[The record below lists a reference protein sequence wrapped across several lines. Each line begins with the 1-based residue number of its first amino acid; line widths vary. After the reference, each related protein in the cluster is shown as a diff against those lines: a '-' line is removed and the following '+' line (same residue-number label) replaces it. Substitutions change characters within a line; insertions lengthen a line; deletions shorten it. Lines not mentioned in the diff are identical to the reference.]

1 MIRNLMINFLK
12 TASKVKEK
20 EVKAVIF
27 SFLFVVVLMSAYYI
41 LRPVR
46 DAMASDWTD
55 AEVSWLWT
63 LNFFISTAIVALYGV
78 MVSKFRF
85 RLLVPTMYGIF
96 AISFI
101 IFYALGSVFEDR
113 TVIDKSFYV
122 WVSVFSLFHIS
133 VFWTFMSELF
143 SKEQS
148 GRLFGIIAVGASVG
162 GLIGPSI
169 TAFFSVSLG
178 IDNLMLIASMMLF
191 IPIPIIFYLQSL
203 KAKELNNEALDIPVS
218 NQSIGGNP
226 LAGFKIFFSNPYLL
240 SIGLFIFL
248 YTGISSF
255 VYFELKNLLSD
266 FSRPE
271 RSVIWAQMDLAVNI
285 LAISTGLF
293 ATSRIVTKFG
303 MPVTIAMVPIMICIG
318 LLVLAISP
326 LLGVVVVLQVIRRA
340 GNYAVTRPA
349 REMLF
354 TLVNQETRFK
364 AKPVIDIVAYRGGD
378 MLTAWLFTGLT
389 QGLGLGLAAVA
400 AVGAG
405 IASLWALS
413 VFILENGLSAMNLNL
428 KTYRIERP
436 ACNHK
441 VACRICLRHRNT
453 NQFNLSINFTNN

>member
-1 MIRNLMINFLK
+1 MIKNLMINFLK

-113 TVIDKSFYV
+113 IVIDKSFYV

-178 IDNLMLIASMMLF
+178 ADNLMLIASMMLF
-191 IPIPIIFYLQSL
+191 IPIPIIFYLQLL
-203 KAKELNNEALDIPVS
+203 KAKELNNQALDIPIS

-226 LAGFKIFFSNPYLL
+226 FAGFKMFFSNPYLL

-271 RSVIWAQMDLAVNI
+271 RSVIWAQMDLVVNI

-303 MPVTIAMVPIMICIG
+303 MPITIAMVPVMICIG

-405 IASLWALS
+405 IASLWAL
-413 VFILENGLSAMNLNL
+413 VGIYLGKWF
-428 KTYRIERP
+428 ERNE
-436 ACNHK
+436 A
-441 VACRICLRHRNT
+441 
-453 NQFNLSINFTNN
+453 

>member
-1 MIRNLMINFLK
+1 MNFLQML
-12 TASKVKEK
+12 SKIKER
-20 EVKAVIF
+20 EIKAVIF

-63 LNFFISTAIVALYGV
+63 INFFISTAIVALYGL

-85 RLLVPTMYGIF
+85 RLLVPVMYGIF
-96 AISFI
+96 AGSFV
-101 IFYALGSVFEDR
+101 IFYFLASISDDR
-113 TVIDKSFYV
+113 TIIDKAFYV

-133 VFWTFMSELF
+133 VFWSFMSELF

-178 IDNLMLIASMMLF
+178 TDNLMLIASMMLL
-191 IPIPIIFYLQSL
+191 IPIPIIFYLQTL
-203 KAKELNNEALDIPVS
+203 KVTDLNNEELDPTTP
-218 NQSIGGNP
+218 NQSIGGSP
-226 LAGFKIFFSNPYLL
+226 FAGFKMFFSNPYLL

-266 FSRPE
+266 LSRSE

-285 LAISTGLF
+285 LAISAGLF
-293 ATSRIVTKFG
+293 ATSRIVTRFG
-303 MPVTIAMVPIMICIG
+303 MPLTIALVPVMICIG

-326 LLGVVVVLQVIRRA
+326 FLGVVVMLQIIRRA

-354 TLVNQETRFK
+354 TLVDQETRFK

-378 MLTAWLFTGLT
+378 MLMAWLFTGLT

-400 AVGAG
+400 AFGAG
-405 IASLWALS
+405 MAALWSLVGIYLGRW
-413 VFILENGLSAMNLNL
+413 F
-428 KTYRIERP
+428 ERD
-436 ACNHK
+436 
-441 VACRICLRHRNT
+441 NT
-453 NQFNLSINFTNN
+453 EPKDYVTSKNSTE

>member
-1 MIRNLMINFLK
+1 MIKNIIFNFLN
-12 TASKVKEK
+12 TASKIKER
-20 EVKAVIF
+20 EVKAVVF
-27 SFLFVVVLMSAYYI
+27 SFIFVVVLMSAYYI

-63 LNFFISTAIVALYGV
+63 LNFFISTGIVALYGI

-85 RLLVPTMYGIF
+85 RLLVPVMYGIF
-96 AISFI
+96 AGSFI
-101 IFYALGSVFEDR
+101 IFYVLGSIYADQIL
-113 TVIDKSFYV
+113 IDKAFYV

-133 VFWTFMSELF
+133 VFWSFMSELF

-148 GRLFGIIAVGASVG
+148 SRLFGVIAVGASVG

-169 TAFFSVSLG
+169 TAIFSVSLG
-178 IDNLMLIASMMLF
+178 TDKLMLIASTMLL
-191 IPIPIIFYLQSL
+191 IPIPIIFFLQSL
-203 KAKELNNEALDIPVS
+203 KTKELNNEVLNTPIS

-226 LAGFKIFFSNPYLL
+226 LAGFKMFFSNPYLL
-240 SIGLFIFL
+240 SIGVFILL

-293 ATSRIVTKFG
+293 ATGRIVTRFG
-303 MPVTIAMVPIMICIG
+303 MPATIAMVPIIICIG

-326 LLGVVVVLQVIRRA
+326 LLGVVMILQIVRRA

-378 MLTAWLFTGLT
+378 MITAWLFTGLT

-400 AVGAG
+400 AIGAG
-405 IASLWALS
+405 IAGLWTLVGIYLGRWFERDNDNFKNS
-413 VFILENGLSAMNLNL
+413 
-428 KTYRIERP
+428 KT
-436 ACNHK
+436 
-441 VACRICLRHRNT
+441 
-453 NQFNLSINFTNN
+453 

>member
-1 MIRNLMINFLK
+1 MIKNLMINFLK

-55 AEVSWLWT
+55 SEVSWLWT

-178 IDNLMLIASMMLF
+178 TDNLMLIASMMLF

-203 KAKELNNEALDIPVS
+203 KAKELNNEALDIPIS

-226 LAGFKIFFSNPYLL
+226 LAGFKMFFSNPYLL

-303 MPVTIAMVPIMICIG
+303 MPITIAMVPVMICIG

-405 IASLWALS
+405 IASLWAL
-413 VFILENGLSAMNLNL
+413 VGIYLGKRF
-428 KTYRIERP
+428 ERNEP
-436 ACNHK
+436 
-441 VACRICLRHRNT
+441 
-453 NQFNLSINFTNN
+453 

>member
-1 MIRNLMINFLK
+1 MFKRLLTIDRGSKMIRNIMINFLK
-12 TASKVKEK
+12 IASKVKEK
-20 EVKAVIF
+20 EIKAVIF

-63 LNFFISTAIVALYGV
+63 LNFFISTLIVALYGV
-78 MVSKFRF
+78 MVSKFHF
-85 RLLVPTMYGIF
+85 RLLVPSMYGIF

-101 IFYALGSVFEDR
+101 IFYALGSIFENR

-148 GRLFGIIAVGASVG
+148 GRLFGVIAVGASVG

-178 IDNLMLIASMMLF
+178 TDNLMLIASMMLL

-203 KAKELNNEALDIPVS
+203 KSKELNNEMLDIPVP

-226 LAGFKIFFSNPYLL
+226 LAGFKMFFSNPYLL

-255 VYFELKNLLSD
+255 IYFELKNLLSD
-266 FSRPE
+266 FSRSE

-293 ATSRIVTKFG
+293 ATGRIVTKFG
-303 MPVTIAMVPIMICIG
+303 MPATIAMVPIMICIG

-326 LLGVVVVLQVIRRA
+326 LLGVVMILQIIRRA

-405 IASLWALS
+405 IASLWAL
-413 VFILENGLSAMNLNL
+413 VGIYLGKWF
-428 KTYRIERP
+428 ERDE
-436 ACNHK
+436 
-441 VACRICLRHRNT
+441 T
-453 NQFNLSINFTNN
+453 

>member
-1 MIRNLMINFLK
+1 MNRFLK
-12 TASKVKEK
+12 SASMVKEH
-20 EVKAVIF
+20 EVRAVIF
-27 SFLFVVVLMSAYYI
+27 SFLFVVLLMSAYYI

-63 LNFFISTAIVALYGV
+63 MNFFISTAIVALYGI

-96 AISFI
+96 AVSFV
-101 IFYALGSVFEDR
+101 IFYTLGSISEDR
-113 TVIDKSFYV
+113 TLIDKAFYV
-122 WVSVFSLFHIS
+122 WVSVFSLFNIS
-133 VFWTFMSELF
+133 IFWSFMSELF

-169 TAFFSVSLG
+169 TTFFSVSLG
-178 IDNLMLIASMMLF
+178 IDKLILIASMMLL
-191 IPIPIIFYLQSL
+191 IPIPIIFHLQSL
-203 KAKELNNEALDIPVS
+203 KVKDLNNKKLDSATI

-226 LAGFKIFFSNPYLL
+226 FAGFKMFFSNPYLL

-293 ATSRIVTKFG
+293 ATGRIVTKFG
-303 MPVTIAMVPIMICIG
+303 MPATIAMVPVMICIG

-326 LLGVVVVLQVIRRA
+326 LLGVVVMLQIIRRS

-354 TLVNQETRFK
+354 TLVDQETRFK

-378 MLTAWLFTGLT
+378 MLMAWLFTGLT

-400 AVGAG
+400 GVGAG
-405 IASLWALS
+405 IAALWSLVGIYLGRWFERDS
-413 VFILENGLSAMNLNL
+413 TEL
-428 KTYRIERP
+428 KD
-436 ACNHK
+436 
-441 VACRICLRHRNT
+441 
-453 NQFNLSINFTNN
+453 SIT

>member
-1 MIRNLMINFLK
+1 MKRFLK
-12 TASKVKEK
+12 SASMVKEQ
-20 EVKAVIF
+20 EVRAVIF
-27 SFLFVVVLMSAYYI
+27 SFLFVVLLMSAYYI

-46 DAMASDWTD
+46 DSMASDWTD

-63 LNFFISTAIVALYGV
+63 MNFFISTAIVALYGI

-85 RLLVPTMYGIF
+85 RLLVPAMYGIF
-96 AISFI
+96 AASFI
-101 IFYALGSVFEDR
+101 IFYILGSISEDR
-113 TVIDKSFYV
+113 TLIDKTFYV
-122 WVSVFSLFHIS
+122 WVSVFSLFNIS
-133 VFWTFMSELF
+133 IFWSFMSELF

-162 GLIGPSI
+162 GLIGPFI

-178 IDNLMLIASMMLF
+178 TDKLMLIASMMLL
-191 IPIPIIFYLQSL
+191 IPIPIIFHLQSL
-203 KAKELNNEALDIPVS
+203 KVKDLNNEKLDSVTI

-226 LAGFKIFFSNPYLL
+226 FAGFKIFFSNPYLL

-293 ATSRIVTKFG
+293 ATGRIVTKFG
-303 MPVTIAMVPIMICIG
+303 MPATIAMVPVMICIG

-326 LLGVVVVLQVIRRA
+326 LLGVVVMLQIIRRS

-354 TLVNQETRFK
+354 TLVDQETRFK

-378 MLTAWLFTGLT
+378 MLMAWLFTGLT

-400 AVGAG
+400 GVGAG
-405 IASLWALS
+405 IAALWSLVGIYLGRWFERDS
-413 VFILENGLSAMNLNL
+413 TELED
-428 KTYRIERP
+428 
-436 ACNHK
+436 
-441 VACRICLRHRNT
+441 
-453 NQFNLSINFTNN
+453 SIT

>member
-1 MIRNLMINFLK
+1 MIRNLMINSLK
-12 TASKVKEK
+12 TAFKVKEK
-20 EVKAVIF
+20 EVKSVIF

-46 DAMASDWTD
+46 DAMASDWSD

-63 LNFFISTAIVALYGV
+63 LNFFISTAIVALYGS

-113 TVIDKSFYV
+113 TLIDKSFYV

-148 GRLFGIIAVGASVG
+148 GRLFGIIAVGASIG

-178 IDNLMLIASMMLF
+178 TDNLMLVASIMLL

-203 KAKELNNEALDIPVS
+203 KSKELNNDVLDIPIS
-218 NQSIGGNP
+218 NQSIGGNS
-226 LAGFKIFFSNPYLL
+226 LAGFKMFFSNPYLL

-266 FSRPE
+266 FSRSE

-293 ATSRIVTKFG
+293 ATGRIVTKFG
-303 MPVTIAMVPIMICIG
+303 MPATIAIIPIMICIG

-326 LLGVVVVLQVIRRA
+326 LLGVVMILQIIRRA

-389 QGLGLGLAAVA
+389 QGFGLGLAAVA

-405 IASLWALS
+405 IASLWAL
-413 VFILENGLSAMNLNL
+413 VGIYLGKRF
-428 KTYRIERP
+428 ER
-436 ACNHK
+436 NE
-441 VACRICLRHRNT
+441 
-453 NQFNLSINFTNN
+453 S

>member
-1 MIRNLMINFLK
+1 MIRNIILNFLK
-12 TASKVKEK
+12 TASKIKER
-20 EVKAVIF
+20 EVKAVVF

-63 LNFFISTAIVALYGV
+63 LNFFISTVIVALYGI
-78 MVSKFRF
+78 MVSKLRF
-85 RLLVPTMYGIF
+85 RLLVPAMYGIF
-96 AISFI
+96 AGSFI
-101 IFYALGSVFEDR
+101 IFYVLGSIYEDR
-113 TVIDKSFYV
+113 ILIDKAFYV

-133 VFWTFMSELF
+133 VFWSFMSELF

-148 GRLFGIIAVGASVG
+148 SRLFGVIAVGASVG

-169 TAFFSVSLG
+169 TTIFSVSLG
-178 IDNLMLIASMMLF
+178 TDKLMLIASTMLL
-191 IPIPIIFYLQSL
+191 IPIPIIFFLQSL
-203 KAKELNNEALDIPVS
+203 KTKELNNEVLNTPIS

-226 LAGFKIFFSNPYLL
+226 LAGFKMFFSNPYLL
-240 SIGLFIFL
+240 SIGVFILL

-266 FSRPE
+266 FSRAE

-293 ATSRIVTKFG
+293 ATGRIVTRFG
-303 MPVTIAMVPIMICIG
+303 MPATIAMVPIIICIG
-318 LLVLAISP
+318 LLILAISP
-326 LLGVVVVLQVIRRA
+326 LLGVVMILQIVRRA

-378 MLTAWLFTGLT
+378 MITAWLFTGLT

-400 AVGAG
+400 AIGAG
-405 IASLWALS
+405 IAGLWTLVGIYLGRWFERDNDNFKNS
-413 VFILENGLSAMNLNL
+413 
-428 KTYRIERP
+428 KT
-436 ACNHK
+436 
-441 VACRICLRHRNT
+441 
-453 NQFNLSINFTNN
+453 

>member
-1 MIRNLMINFLK
+1 MIRNLIINFLK

-46 DAMASDWTD
+46 DAMASDWSD

-63 LNFFISTAIVALYGV
+63 LNFFISTAIVALYGS

-85 RLLVPTMYGIF
+85 RLLVPTLYGIF

-113 TVIDKSFYV
+113 TLIDKSFYV

-178 IDNLMLIASMMLF
+178 ADNLMLIASMMLL

-203 KAKELNNEALDIPVS
+203 KSKELNNEMLDIPDS

-226 LAGFKIFFSNPYLL
+226 LAGFKMFFSNPYLL

-266 FSRPE
+266 FSRSE

-293 ATSRIVTKFG
+293 ATGRIVTKFG
-303 MPVTIAMVPIMICIG
+303 MPATIAMVPIMICIG

-326 LLGVVVVLQVIRRA
+326 LLGVVMVLQIIRRA

-400 AVGAG
+400 AVGAV
-405 IASLWALS
+405 IASLWALVGIYLGKWFDRYES
-413 VFILENGLSAMNLNL
+413 
-428 KTYRIERP
+428 
-436 ACNHK
+436 
-441 VACRICLRHRNT
+441 
-453 NQFNLSINFTNN
+453 

>member
-1 MIRNLMINFLK
+1 MIRNIILNFLK
-12 TASKVKEK
+12 TASKIKER
-20 EVKAVIF
+20 EVKAVVF

-63 LNFFISTAIVALYGV
+63 LNFFISTVIVALYGI

-85 RLLVPTMYGIF
+85 RLLVPAMYGIF
-96 AISFI
+96 AGSFI
-101 IFYALGSVFEDR
+101 IFYVLGSIYEDSIL
-113 TVIDKSFYV
+113 IDKAFYV

-133 VFWTFMSELF
+133 VFWSFMSELF

-148 GRLFGIIAVGASVG
+148 SRLFGVIAVGASVG

-169 TAFFSVSLG
+169 TAIFSVSLG
-178 IDNLMLIASMMLF
+178 TDKLMLIASTMLL
-191 IPIPIIFYLQSL
+191 IPIPIIFFLQSL
-203 KAKELNNEALDIPVS
+203 KTKELNNEVLNTPIS

-226 LAGFKIFFSNPYLL
+226 LAGFKMFFSNPYLL
-240 SIGLFIFL
+240 SIGVFILL

-293 ATSRIVTKFG
+293 ATGRIVTRFG
-303 MPVTIAMVPIMICIG
+303 MPATIAMVPIIICIG
-318 LLVLAISP
+318 LLILAISP
-326 LLGVVVVLQVIRRA
+326 LLGVVMILQIVRRA

-378 MLTAWLFTGLT
+378 MVTAWLFTGLT

-400 AVGAG
+400 AIGAG
-405 IASLWALS
+405 LA
-413 VFILENGLSAMNLNL
+413 
-428 KTYRIERP
+428 
-436 ACNHK
+436 
-441 VACRICLRHRNT
+441 
-453 NQFNLSINFTNN
+453 

>member
-1 MIRNLMINFLK
+1 MINFLK

-63 LNFFISTAIVALYGV
+63 LNFFISTAIVALYGS

-113 TVIDKSFYV
+113 TLIDKSFYV

-178 IDNLMLIASMMLF
+178 ADNLMLIASMMLL

-203 KAKELNNEALDIPVS
+203 KSKELNNEVLDIPDS

-226 LAGFKIFFSNPYLL
+226 LAGFKMFFSNPYLL

-266 FSRPE
+266 FSRSE

-293 ATSRIVTKFG
+293 ATGRIVTKFG
-303 MPVTIAMVPIMICIG
+303 MPTTIAMVPIMICIG

-326 LLGVVVVLQVIRRA
+326 LLGVVMVLQIIRRA

-389 QGLGLGLAAVA
+389 QGLGLGLASVA

-405 IASLWALS
+405 IASLWALVGIYLGKWFDRYES
-413 VFILENGLSAMNLNL
+413 
-428 KTYRIERP
+428 
-436 ACNHK
+436 
-441 VACRICLRHRNT
+441 
-453 NQFNLSINFTNN
+453 

>member
-148 GRLFGIIAVGASVG
+148 VRLFGIIAVGASVG

-178 IDNLMLIASMMLF
+178 TDNLMLIASMMLF

-203 KAKELNNEALDIPVS
+203 KAKELNNQALDIPIS

-226 LAGFKIFFSNPYLL
+226 FAGFKMFFSNPYLL

-248 YTGISSF
+248 YTCISSF

-266 FSRPE
+266 FSRLE

-303 MPVTIAMVPIMICIG
+303 MPITIAMVPVMICIG

-405 IASLWALS
+405 IASLWAL
-413 VFILENGLSAMNLNL
+413 VGIYLGKWF
-428 KTYRIERP
+428 ERNE
-436 ACNHK
+436 A
-441 VACRICLRHRNT
+441 
-453 NQFNLSINFTNN
+453 

>member
-1 MIRNLMINFLK
+1 M
-12 TASKVKEK
+12 VKEH
-20 EVKAVIF
+20 EVRAVIF
-27 SFLFVVVLMSAYYI
+27 SFLFVVLLMSAYYI

-63 LNFFISTAIVALYGV
+63 MNFFISTAIVALYGI

-96 AISFI
+96 AVSFV
-101 IFYALGSVFEDR
+101 IFYTLGSISEDR
-113 TVIDKSFYV
+113 TLIDKAFYV
-122 WVSVFSLFHIS
+122 WVSVFSLFNIS
-133 VFWTFMSELF
+133 IFWSFMSELF

-178 IDNLMLIASMMLF
+178 IDKLMLIASMMLL
-191 IPIPIIFYLQSL
+191 IPIPIIFHLQSL
-203 KAKELNNEALDIPVS
+203 KVKDLNNEKLDSATI

-226 LAGFKIFFSNPYLL
+226 FAGFKMFFSNPYLL

-293 ATSRIVTKFG
+293 ATGRIVTKFG
-303 MPVTIAMVPIMICIG
+303 MPATIAMVPVMICIG

-326 LLGVVVVLQVIRRA
+326 LLGVVVMLQIIRRS

-354 TLVNQETRFK
+354 TLVDQETRFK

-378 MLTAWLFTGLT
+378 MLMAWLFTGLT

-400 AVGAG
+400 GVGAG
-405 IASLWALS
+405 IAALWSLVGIYLGRWFERDS
-413 VFILENGLSAMNLNL
+413 TEL
-428 KTYRIERP
+428 KD
-436 ACNHK
+436 
-441 VACRICLRHRNT
+441 
-453 NQFNLSINFTNN
+453 SIT

>member
-1 MIRNLMINFLK
+1 M
-12 TASKVKEK
+12 VKEQ
-20 EVKAVIF
+20 EVRAVIF
-27 SFLFVVVLMSAYYI
+27 SFLFVVLLMSAYYI

-46 DAMASDWTD
+46 DSMASDWTD

-63 LNFFISTAIVALYGV
+63 MNFFISTAIVALYGI

-85 RLLVPTMYGIF
+85 RLLVPAMYGIF
-96 AISFI
+96 AASFI
-101 IFYALGSVFEDR
+101 IFYTLGSISEDR
-113 TVIDKSFYV
+113 TLIDKTFYV
-122 WVSVFSLFHIS
+122 WVSVFSLFNIS
-133 VFWTFMSELF
+133 IFWSFMSELF

-178 IDNLMLIASMMLF
+178 TDKLMLIASMMLL
-191 IPIPIIFYLQSL
+191 IPIPIIFHLQSL
-203 KAKELNNEALDIPVS
+203 KVKDLNNEKLDSATI

-226 LAGFKIFFSNPYLL
+226 FAGFKMFFSNPYLL

-293 ATSRIVTKFG
+293 ATGRIVTKFG
-303 MPVTIAMVPIMICIG
+303 MPATIAMVPVMICIG

-326 LLGVVVVLQVIRRA
+326 LLGVVVMLQIIRRS

-354 TLVNQETRFK
+354 TLVDQETRFK

-378 MLTAWLFTGLT
+378 MLMAWLFTGLT

-400 AVGAG
+400 GVGAG
-405 IASLWALS
+405 IAALWSLVGIYLGRWFERDS
-413 VFILENGLSAMNLNL
+413 TELED
-428 KTYRIERP
+428 
-436 ACNHK
+436 
-441 VACRICLRHRNT
+441 
-453 NQFNLSINFTNN
+453 SIT

>member
-1 MIRNLMINFLK
+1 MIMNPINKFLK
-12 TASKVKEK
+12 TASRIE
-20 EVKAVIF
+20 EREIKAVIF

-63 LNFFISTAIVALYGV
+63 INFFISTAIVALYGL

-85 RLLVPTMYGIF
+85 RLLVPVMYGIF
-96 AISFI
+96 AGSFV
-101 IFYALGSVFEDR
+101 IFYFLASISDDR
-113 TVIDKSFYV
+113 TIIDKAFYV

-133 VFWTFMSELF
+133 VFWSFMSELF

-178 IDNLMLIASMMLF
+178 TDNLMLIASMMLL
-191 IPIPIIFYLQSL
+191 IPIPIIFYLQTL
-203 KAKELNNEALDIPVS
+203 KVTDLNNEELDLTTP
-218 NQSIGGNP
+218 NQSIGGSP
-226 LAGFKIFFSNPYLL
+226 FAGFKMFFSNPYLL

-266 FSRPE
+266 LSRSE

-285 LAISTGLF
+285 LAISAGLF
-293 ATSRIVTKFG
+293 ATGRIVTRFG
-303 MPVTIAMVPIMICIG
+303 MPLTIALVPVMICIG

-326 LLGVVVVLQVIRRA
+326 FLGVVVMLQIIRRA

-354 TLVNQETRFK
+354 TLVDQETRFK

-378 MLTAWLFTGLT
+378 MLMAWLFTGLT

-400 AVGAG
+400 AFGAG
-405 IASLWALS
+405 MAALWSLVGIYLGRW
-413 VFILENGLSAMNLNL
+413 F
-428 KTYRIERP
+428 ERD
-436 ACNHK
+436 
-441 VACRICLRHRNT
+441 NT
-453 NQFNLSINFTNN
+453 EPKDYVTSKNSTE

>member
-46 DAMASDWTD
+46 DAMVSDWTD

-63 LNFFISTAIVALYGV
+63 LNFFISTAIVALYGS

-113 TVIDKSFYV
+113 TLIDKSFYV

-178 IDNLMLIASMMLF
+178 ADNLMLIASMMLL

-203 KAKELNNEALDIPVS
+203 KSKELNNEVLDIPDS
-218 NQSIGGNP
+218 NHSIGGNP
-226 LAGFKIFFSNPYLL
+226 LAGFKMFFSNPYLL

-266 FSRPE
+266 FSRSE
-271 RSVIWAQMDLAVNI
+271 RSVIWTQMDLAVNI

-293 ATSRIVTKFG
+293 ATGRIVTKFG
-303 MPVTIAMVPIMICIG
+303 MPATIAMVPIMICIG

-326 LLGVVVVLQVIRRA
+326 LLGVVMVLQIIRRA

-405 IASLWALS
+405 IASVWAL
-413 VFILENGLSAMNLNL
+413 VGIYLGKWFDRYE
-428 KTYRIERP
+428 T
-436 ACNHK
+436 
-441 VACRICLRHRNT
+441 
-453 NQFNLSINFTNN
+453 

>member
-1 MIRNLMINFLK
+1 MINFLK
-12 TASKVKEK
+12 TASKVKEH

-63 LNFFISTAIVALYGV
+63 LNFFISTAIVALYGS

-178 IDNLMLIASMMLF
+178 TDNLMLIASMMLL
-191 IPIPIIFYLQSL
+191 IPIPIILYLQSL
-203 KAKELNNEALDIPVS
+203 KSKELNNEVLDIPGS

-226 LAGFKIFFSNPYLL
+226 LAGFKMFFSNPYLL

-266 FSRPE
+266 FSRSE

-293 ATSRIVTKFG
+293 ATGRIVTKFG
-303 MPVTIAMVPIMICIG
+303 MPATIAMVPIMICIG

-326 LLGVVVVLQVIRRA
+326 LLGVVMVLQIIRRA

-405 IASLWALS
+405 IASLWALVGIYLGKWFDRYES
-413 VFILENGLSAMNLNL
+413 
-428 KTYRIERP
+428 
-436 ACNHK
+436 
-441 VACRICLRHRNT
+441 
-453 NQFNLSINFTNN
+453 

>member
-1 MIRNLMINFLK
+1 MIRNIILNFLK
-12 TASKVKEK
+12 IASKIKER
-20 EVKAVIF
+20 EVKAVVF

-63 LNFFISTAIVALYGV
+63 LNFFISTVIVALYGI

-85 RLLVPTMYGIF
+85 RLLVPAMYGIF
-96 AISFI
+96 AGSFI
-101 IFYALGSVFEDR
+101 IFYVLGSIYEDR
-113 TVIDKSFYV
+113 ILIDKAFYV

-133 VFWTFMSELF
+133 VFWSFMSELF

-148 GRLFGIIAVGASVG
+148 SRLFGVIAVGASVG

-169 TAFFSVSLG
+169 TAIFSVSLG
-178 IDNLMLIASMMLF
+178 TDKLMLIASTMLL
-191 IPIPIIFYLQSL
+191 IPIPIIFFLQSL
-203 KAKELNNEALDIPVS
+203 KTKELNNEVLNTPIS

-226 LAGFKIFFSNPYLL
+226 LAGFKMFFSNPYLL
-240 SIGLFIFL
+240 SIGVFILL

-293 ATSRIVTKFG
+293 ATGRIVTRFG
-303 MPVTIAMVPIMICIG
+303 MPATIAMVPIIICIG
-318 LLVLAISP
+318 LLILAISP
-326 LLGVVVVLQVIRRA
+326 LLGVVMILQIVRRA

-378 MLTAWLFTGLT
+378 MITAWLFTGLT

-400 AVGAG
+400 AIGAG
-405 IASLWALS
+405 IAGLWTLVGIYLGRWFERDNDNFKNS
-413 VFILENGLSAMNLNL
+413 
-428 KTYRIERP
+428 KT
-436 ACNHK
+436 
-441 VACRICLRHRNT
+441 
-453 NQFNLSINFTNN
+453 